1 MYTCY
6 LLFFAIWILESIPNQ
21 YDSFAIKGLGVYDFL
36 EKYGTGM
43 WRNIYFGMLTFSI
56 NIVTVMMADIN
67 WIHFNM
73 ILYLFS
79 VTQFV
84 YYYLLAPKVF
94 MDSLLAQ
101 TLMQVAICV
110 NNYRNIR
117 ASKINYL
124 QDKKIKMLLKQ

>member
-21 YDSFAIKGLGVYDFL
+21 YDSFAIKGLSVYDFL
-36 EKYGTGM
+36 EKYGMAM
-43 WRNIYFGMLTFSI
+43 WRNIYYGMLSFSI

-79 VTQFV
+79 VTQIV
-84 YYYLLAPKVF
+84 YYYLFAQKIF
-94 MDSLLAQ
+94 MDSLISQ
-101 TLMQVAICV
+101 TIMAVAICV

-124 QDKKIKMLLKQ
+124 QDKKIKMLLK

>member
-36 EKYGTGM
+36 EQYGTGM
-43 WRNIYFGMLTFSI
+43 WRNIYFGMLSFSI

-67 WIHFNM
+67 WIHFIM

-79 VTQFV
+79 VAQIV
-84 YYYLLAPKVF
+84 YYYLLAPKIF
-94 MDSLLAQ
+94 MDSLISQ

-117 ASKINYL
+117 SSKINFL
-124 QDKKIKMLLKQ
+124 QDKKIKMLLK